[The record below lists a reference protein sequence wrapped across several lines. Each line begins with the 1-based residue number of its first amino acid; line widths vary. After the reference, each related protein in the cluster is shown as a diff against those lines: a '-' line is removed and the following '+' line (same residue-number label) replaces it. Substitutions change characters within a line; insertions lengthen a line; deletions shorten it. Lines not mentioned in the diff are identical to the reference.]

1 MQQRKIPFSLHS
13 CAFQLRKKLLK
24 HAPLE
29 VLLNFH
35 KEHQEF
41 LARVSPLIEPRHLSY
56 SDRFAWKFL
65 REVNILSLD
74 YSNEDSQNRVG
85 EPGKAPTGK
94 GIYQDLDDVVAKV
107 QKIWFPEMDNL
118 PGVVWLK
125 RFSTRKL
132 AHFSHKLD
140 EIAFSLIFDSMD
152 APAEIISYLA
162 YHELLHRQLGSKTVK
177 GRRYSHTGHFKDQEH
192 LFPNWRAVDEQINQY
207 IINTI

>member
-1 MQQRKIPFSLHS
+1 MQQRKIPVSLHS

-24 HAPLE
+24 RAPLE

-35 KEHQEF
+35 KEHQDF
-41 LARVSPLIEPRHLSY
+41 LSRISPLVDPIHLSY

-65 REVNILSLD
+65 REVNILNLD
-74 YSNEDSQNRVG
+74 YSNGTNQRRVDRLDKPQAG
-85 EPGKAPTGK
+85 R
-94 GIYQDLDDVVAKV
+94 GIYQDLDDVVVKV
-107 QKIWFPEMDNL
+107 QKIWFPEMDSL

-132 AHFSHKLD
+132 AHYSYKMD

-162 YHELLHRQLGSKTVK
+162 YHELLHRQLGSKTVN

-192 LFPNWRAVDEQINQY
+192 LFPNWRAVDEQISQF